1 MFNLP
6 FAVGFNVTTVS
17 DIEVRERPGEPISKF
32 NANYFFGSLSS
43 GFNVIDNLDFGATF
57 KYLYE
62 GLLNDEATGYGFD
75 FGLNYFTPID
85 GLTASTVIKNIGSM
99 SALRNE
105 STKLP
110 AEFRFGGAYDFTLN
124 SAMLDFV
131 VVTEFQK
138 YLDTDDIHI
147 NGGGEIIYNKTFAGR
162 VGYQTGY
169 ESRGITGGVGIMWGN
184 FSFDYAYMP
193 FSLGLG
199 NANLFSLQFK
209 F

>member
-1 MFNLP
+1 
-6 FAVGFNVTTVS
+6 
-17 DIEVRERPGEPISKF
+17 
-32 NANYFFGSLSS
+32 
-43 GFNVIDNLDFGATF
+43 
-57 KYLYE
+57 
-62 GLLNDEATGYGFD
+62 
-75 FGLNYFTPID
+75 
-85 GLTASTVIKNIGSM
+85 
-99 SALRNE
+99 LRNE